1 MAAKSDPGAGGE
13 KPVQPQPD
21 ATGGGADAAQPAAEG
36 QTQQVRLRLDE
47 RNLHTSYANAFRSDA
62 TAEEVMLYFGLN
74 LVNPVAAQQ
83 GNPEI
88 IFQANERIIMNYAMA
103 KRLALTLGQIIRRH
117 EEQFGE
123 IELDIS
129 KRRRGGQ

>member
-1 MAAKSDPGAGGE
+1 MATNKDSGASQGQPAEEQPAGGA
-13 KPVQPQPD
+13 Q
-21 ATGGGADAAQPAAEG
+21 GAQAG
-36 QTQQVRLRLDE
+36 QQVRLRLDE

-62 TAEEVMLYFGLN
+62 TPDEVMLYFGLN
-74 LVNPVAAQQ
+74 LINPVAAQQ

-103 KRLALTLGQIIRRH
+103 KRLALTLGQVIRRH

-123 IELDIS
+123 IELDMS
-129 KRRRGGQ
+129 KRRKSAP